1 MRNTERLE
9 KRNLAILKKYETLY
23 DVKRKRHD
31 DVIKELADDFFLEP
45 DTVNRKIR
53 KTIREVNKNGETQ
66 RGG

>member
-45 DTVNRKIR
+45 DTVNRIIR